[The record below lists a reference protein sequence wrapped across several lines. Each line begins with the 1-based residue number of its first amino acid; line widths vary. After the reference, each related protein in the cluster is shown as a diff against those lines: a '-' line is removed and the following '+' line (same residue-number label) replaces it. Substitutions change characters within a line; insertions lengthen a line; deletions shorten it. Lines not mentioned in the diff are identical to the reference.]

1 MIELLLALLACALL
15 GWVIDRGLLGDP
27 GAGVIERGGR
37 ALMLGLGGLGVLSM
51 AVDMAGVGV
60 GPATL
65 GAAWLATV
73 LLLLRPA
80 LRSRPRPPTPE
91 GPATP
96 LERAALWGM
105 AVLAVASLAL
115 PVRAGVI
122 RPAFQFDSLTRWMF
136 KTKVLVLDGTL
147 MGAVSTDPSLW
158 FTHQRYPPLVSHVS
172 ALPAWF
178 ASLMGAEVP
187 FDDRIASAIYPW
199 FAVALVAVLYGA
211 VARRAGRTLGALV
224 AAWVASLPLIAFIS
238 GPPPGAGAFS
248 ALADVPLAL
257 FAAGAGMAAADALE
271 GRRDRAWLE
280 TGLLLTFAALTKNEG
295 LPLVASVLVA
305 VLLCARRARW
315 RVVLGVGA
323 LTAVG
328 YVLLWGLYVAT
339 SVPGLDENYWERLH
353 GDAVSEGLG
362 RIPMIVVAFVEG
374 MLDPRVWNV
383 TWVAV
388 AALLAA
394 GWQALRR
401 PALRMLLIAV
411 VLQLLAYA
419 FAYMVTQ
426 WSSPR
431 AEAVLAETGQQDP
444 LVVLFEL
451 TMGRLL
457 LHVAPLAIAC
467 AVLAAPFRG
476 RGGGPEGAVAAAPA
490 GQESSGAG

>member
-1 MIELLLALLACALL
+1 MIELVLALLACALL
-15 GWVIDRGLLGDP
+15 GAAIDRGLLGDP
-27 GAGVIERGGR
+27 GAGWIERTGR
-37 ALMLGLGGLGVLSM
+37 ALMLGLGGMGVLSM
-51 AVDMAGVGV
+51 ALDMAFGRV
-60 GPATL
+60 GPLEL
-65 GAAWLATV
+65 GAAWLGAC
-73 LLLLRPA
+73 LLLARPA
-80 LRSRPRPPTPE
+80 LRSRPRPPATE

-96 LERAALWGM
+96 LERAGLWGM
-105 AVLAVASLAL
+105 ALLAVASLVL
-115 PVRAGVI
+115 PVRAGII

-136 KTKVLVLDGTL
+136 KTKVLVLEGTL
-147 MGAVSTDPSLW
+147 KGAISTDPSLW

-172 ALPAWF
+172 ALPAWV
-178 ASLMGAEVP
+178 ASALGAEVP

-199 FAVALVAVLYGA
+199 FAVAMVAMLYGC
-211 VARRAGRTLGALV
+211 VSRRAGRTLGALV
-224 AAWVASLPLIAFIS
+224 AAWVASLPLVAYVS
-238 GPPPGAGAFS
+238 GPPPGSGAFS

-271 GRRDRAWLE
+271 RRRGRAWLE
-280 TGLLLTFAALTKNEG
+280 TALLLTFAALTKNEG
-295 LPLVASVLVA
+295 LPFVASVLVA
-305 VLLCARRARW
+305 VLLCAGRGRW

-328 YVLLWGLYVAT
+328 FIALWGAYMAL

-353 GDAVSEGLG
+353 GDAVSEGLS
-362 RIPMIVVAFVEG
+362 RIPMIIVAFARG

-394 GWQALRR
+394 GWPALRR
-401 PALRMLLIAV
+401 PALRMLLITV

-431 AEAVLAETGQQDP
+431 AEAVLAETGAQDP

-467 AVLAAPFRG
+467 AVLAGPFRG
-476 RGGGPEGAVAAAPA
+476 RGGGPEAASGGADAAP
-490 GQESSGAG
+490 GSSGAG